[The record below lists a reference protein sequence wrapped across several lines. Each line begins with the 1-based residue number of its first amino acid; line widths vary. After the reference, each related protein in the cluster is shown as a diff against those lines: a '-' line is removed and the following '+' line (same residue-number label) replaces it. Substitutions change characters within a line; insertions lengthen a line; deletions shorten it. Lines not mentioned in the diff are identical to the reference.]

1 MNFIVGF
8 LIYHAEEY
16 IAFWLFITL
25 IEDYELK
32 NIFSDGKIKKIIRI
46 AGLN

>member
-8 LIYHAEEY
+8 FIYHAEEY
-16 IAFWLFITL
+16 IAFWLFVTL

-32 NIFSDGKIKKIIRI
+32 NIFSDGKLYNYIFKV
-46 AGLN
+46 